1 MGIKINAQMNKMQ
14 ARTINAPALA
24 LGNNKYVDKG
34 K

>member
-1 MGIKINAQMNKMQ
+1 MNKMQ

-24 LGNNKYVDKG
+24 LGNKKYVDKG